1 MGALTYSLPAK
12 PWRGLVTPCLVFGL
26 PGRRSEP
33 LWAPFPAFTGFV
45 QGAILTPT
53 ANAPHAFIRSR
64 NHSSCTPSQCL
75 LSHLSKMYLHCISGP
90 IPKHFNYRFPLCKP
104 CTQAP
109 LSFFY
114 QIALTEQTKQAILRT
129 FLSRSLVETSIRSLT
144 ARKVP
149 KMCTKQ
155 QQQKGL
161 LSTEHLDFCYSSNHV
176 TLHTLTSA
184 TLQKLMLHCFI
195 PFLADVWQQLSREK
209 QERTHAGQERKDG
222 LVPNS
227 LHVTSSY
234 GRAEFGWTD
243 SVGHKLQRPKE
254 DFIPKEAKILTLYMK
269 EKGMP
274 RSSNIWLCWYGISVC
289 LQEKFIAAAVK

>member
-1 MGALTYSLPAK
+1 MSHYEPPSLLSQVLCKVPSWHLLLTL
-12 PWRGLVTPCLVFGL
+12 
-26 PGRRSEP
+26 
-33 LWAPFPAFTGFV
+33 
-45 QGAILTPT
+45 LTPSYAAETIAPALHHNVYCHIYPKCTYT
-53 ANAPHAFIRSR
+53 AYQAQYQSTSIIGSHCANPALR
-64 NHSSCTPSQCL
+64 L
-75 LSHLSKMYLHCISGP
+75 LWV
-90 IPKHFNYRFPLCKP
+90 
-104 CTQAP
+104 
-109 LSFFY
+109 FFY
-114 QIALTEQTKQAILRT
+114 QITLTEQTKQAILRT

-243 SVGHKLQRPKE
+243 SVSHKLQRPKE